1 MKYIILKITLFDIL
15 DITEIIELFSNLSHK
30 IFKFSQLC
38 QMFTVAGYINRQGQK
53 EQKSLSFVKLL
64 KKKTHNA

>member
-38 QMFTVAGYINRQGQK
+38 
-53 EQKSLSFVKLL
+53 
-64 KKKTHNA
+64 